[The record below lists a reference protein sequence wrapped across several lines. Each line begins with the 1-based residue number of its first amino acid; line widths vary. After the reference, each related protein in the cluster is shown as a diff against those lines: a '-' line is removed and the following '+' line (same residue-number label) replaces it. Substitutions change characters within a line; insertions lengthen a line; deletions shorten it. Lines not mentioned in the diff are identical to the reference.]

1 MKFFLPEDVSIST
14 KLKWIVIRDQVSN
27 GCVTHGMFH
36 KMLAAVNRPY
46 LCVHLL
52 MCFSLGSQSPLYN
65 GIPTAQGRFSS
76 LGLGLVGILIKPW
89 DSLCYYPW
97 TLYTLSSKGQAAEFG
112 NTKQILILLGHTG
125 CSFEESWSI
134 VLSYLGPFPQPI
146 LSPLK

>member
-14 KLKWIVIRDQVSN
+14 KLKWMVIRDQVSN

-76 LGLGLVGILIKPW
+76 LGLGLVGIL
-89 DSLCYYPW
+89 SLEIHFAT
-97 TLYTLSSKGQAAEFG
+97 TLEHSILSSSKGQAAEFG

>member
-76 LGLGLVGILIKPW
+76 LGLGLVGIL
-89 DSLCYYPW
+89 SLEIHFAT
-97 TLYTLSSKGQAAEFG
+97 TLEHSILSSSKGQAAEFG

>member
-14 KLKWIVIRDQVSN
+14 KLKWMVIRDQVSN

-52 MCFSLGSQSPLYN
+52 MCFSLGSQSPLCN

-76 LGLGLVGILIKPW
+76 LGLGLVGIL
-89 DSLCYYPW
+89 SLEIHFAT
-97 TLYTLSSKGQAAEFG
+97 TLEHSILSSSKGQAAEFG